1 MKKLEDYLYYEE
13 MDPDLK
19 IYCGD
24 CLEILPLLPKVD
36 LVLTSPPYNTG
47 GKSLGYHPNSTV
59 GDNFYGEY
67 KDNLSEKEYEGF
79 IEKAIASTIQT
90 ANLSFWN
97 MQMVS
102 GNKNVVL
109 EMMYRFRGNLKDIF
123 IWRKQAVSQ
132 IVKGRLAKGYEF
144 IFLFGQDNDMT
155 FKEHNF
161 PSNSYVPNIQE
172 WYRQE
177 TCDEHHATFDRKVPL
192 YFIEKFV
199 KQNGSVC
206 DPFLGSG
213 TTLVAC
219 KELNRNGIGIEI
231 NEKYC
236 EIAKNRLRATCK
248 PLFTDVSGVKRN
260 LQTEMTLDGTPL
272 DAA

>member
-1 MKKLEDYLYYEE
+1 MSKTLSDYLYYEGK
-13 MDPDLK
+13 DPDLK
-19 IYCGD
+19 IYHGD

-36 LVLTSPPYNTG
+36 LVVTSPPYNTG
-47 GKSLGYHPNSTV
+47 GKSLGHHPNSKI
-59 GDNFYGEY
+59 GDSFYDKY
-67 KDNLSEKEYEGF
+67 TDNLSSKKYESF
-79 IEKAIASTIQT
+79 LEKAIAHTIQT
-90 ANLSFWN
+90 SNYSFWN

-102 GNKNVVL
+102 GNKDAMIEL
-109 EMMYRFRGNLKDIF
+109 MYRFRGNLKDIF
-123 IWRKQAVSQ
+123 IWRKQAVAQ

-155 FKEHNF
+155 FKDHNF

-177 TCDEHHATFDRKVPL
+177 THDEHHATFDRKLPL
-192 YFIEKFV
+192 YFIENFV
-199 KQNGSVC
+199 KPDGSVC

-236 EIAKNRLRATCK
+236 EIAKKRLKATTK
-248 PLFTDVSGVKRN
+248 SLF
-260 LQTEMTLDGTPL
+260 
-272 DAA
+272 